1 MPEFSERDCLYMSQ
15 ALRVALN
22 GEYTA
27 SPNPCVGCIIVAEN
41 KVIGEGWH
49 VVAGKAHAEIN
60 ALKMAGDKA
69 KGASAYVTLEPC
81 SHEGRTGPCSKA
93 FINAGITSV
102 ITAMQDPFGEVSGR
116 GISEMRNAGITVKVG
131 LFEEEARKINRGYLS
146 RIERNRPFVR
156 LKVAASMDGATA
168 MKSGES
174 EWITGIEA
182 RRDVQKLRASSDAIL
197 TGVGTILNDNPLMNL
212 RDTSYTDKQPLRIIL
227 DSYLRTPEDA
237 KIFRSEGSTTIFC
250 LEDKNRS
257 KYNDKKVSIIKVAEK
272 NKKVDLFA
280 VLNSLANKG
289 INNLLVEAGSNISGS
304 FLDENL
310 IDELVIYQSPHIMGS
325 EIRTMFNTPKWK
337 KLGDRQFL
345 DIHDTRVV
353 GKDIRITACPII
365 K

>member
-22 GEYTA
+22 GVYTA

-49 VVAGKAHAEIN
+49 AVAGQAHAEIN

-81 SHEGRTGPCSKA
+81 SHEGKTGPCSEA
-93 FINAGITSV
+93 FIKAGITSV
-102 ITAMQDPFGEVSGR
+102 ITAMQDPFSEVSGK
-116 GISEMRNAGITVKVG
+116 GIDEMRNAGLTVKVG

-174 EWITGIEA
+174 EWVTGIEA

-197 TGVGTILNDNPLMNL
+197 TGVGTILDDNPQMNL
-212 RDTSYTDKQPLRIIL
+212 RDASYTDKQPLRVIL

-237 KIFRSEGSTTIFC
+237 KIFKSEGLTTIFC
-250 LEDKNRS
+250 LEDKHRS
-257 KYNDKKVSIIKVAEK
+257 KYNDKKVSIIKVVEK

-280 VLNSLANKG
+280 VLKSLANEG

-325 EIRTMFNTPKWK
+325 EVRTMFNTPKWK

-345 DIHDTRVV
+345 DIKDTRVV

>member
-22 GEYTA
+22 GVYTA

-49 VVAGKAHAEIN
+49 AVAGKAHAEIN
-60 ALKMAGDKA
+60 ALKMAGNKA

-81 SHEGRTGPCSKA
+81 SHEGRTGPCSEA
-93 FINAGITSV
+93 FIKAGITSV
-102 ITAMQDPFGEVSGR
+102 ITAMQDPFGEASGK
-116 GISEMRNAGITVKVG
+116 GIEEMRDAGIKVKVG

-197 TGVGTILNDNPLMNL
+197 TGVGTILDDNPLMNL
-212 RDTSYTDKQPLRIIL
+212 RDASYTEKQPLRVIL

-250 LEDKNRS
+250 LDDKNRS
-257 KYNDKKVSIIKVAEK
+257 KYDNKKVSIIKVVEK

-280 VLNSLANKG
+280 VLNSLANKD

-337 KLGDRQFL
+337 KLEDRQFL